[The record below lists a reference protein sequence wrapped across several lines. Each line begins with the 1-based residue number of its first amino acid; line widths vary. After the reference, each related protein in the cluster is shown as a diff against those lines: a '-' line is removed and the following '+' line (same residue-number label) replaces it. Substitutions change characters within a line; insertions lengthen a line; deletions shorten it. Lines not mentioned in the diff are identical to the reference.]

1 MKIFKSQDKM
11 TIKQQEI
18 ATEFEQMIES
28 EYALCVSQIKK
39 ANSVT
44 NNPNSELANAE
55 IDAINKYWQQRLGN
69 LIELIEIKNYQLNK
83 NLAMKYLK
91 N

>member
-1 MKIFKSQDKM
+1 MSLE
-11 TIKQQEI
+11 QQAI

-28 EYALCVSQIKK
+28 EYALCASQIKK
-39 ANSVT
+39 ANSST

-69 LIELIEIKNYQLNK
+69 LIEFIEIKNYQLNK
-83 NLAMKYLK
+83 TLAMKYLK
-91 N
+91 S